1 MDGDEVFRAP
11 DWSAGLLHLHFSV
24 ARGVPGEVEEKVQLM
39 IKGSERKPHVEGRHG
54 NRVSSAV
61 WPVSVRRVV
70 ATGKAAQRR
79 RDWIM
84 QGRWWIILVDAFSM
98 RILFSLTT
106 LLVVVSSLLVAALGL
121 HFWYILA
128 VPLLLFVLLLIA
140 PLFLARRTT
149 MEATPPGLSM
159 FAQEVRSS
167 AGMLSLYAQE
177 LRSNPGF
184 LQELKSN
191 PGYLQELKSNPGFL
205 QSLKSGPGVLSGEAP
220 ATPMPA
226 DPPLVRVLETYDLR
240 GMPVKQALEKGSE
253 EEIGIHTAVQYM
265 EREFWK
271 YSSGTEPL
279 APDHVLYTHGESRS
293 EPEKKQQEGTS

>member
-24 ARGVPGEVEEKVQLM
+24 ARGVPAEVEEKVQPM
-39 IKGSERKPHVEGRHG
+39 IKSSERKPHVEGRHG

-61 WPVSVRRVV
+61 WPLSVRRVV

-84 QGRWWIILVDAFSM
+84 QGRWWIILVDALSM
-98 RILFSLTT
+98 RILFILTT

-121 HFWYILA
+121 HFWYILV
-128 VPLLLFVLLLIA
+128 VPLLLFALVLIV
-140 PLFLARRTT
+140 PLFLAGRTPV
-149 MEATPPGLSM
+149 EATPPGLSA
-159 FAQEVRSS
+159 FAQEFRSS
-167 AGMLSLYAQE
+167 TGMLSLYAQE
-177 LRSNPGF
+177 LKSNPGF
-184 LQELKSN
+184 LQELRSN

-205 QSLKSGPGVLSGEAP
+205 QTLKSSPGVLSGEAP

-240 GMPVKQALEKGSE
+240 SMPAKHAQGKGSE
-253 EEIGIHTAVQYM
+253 EEMGTHTAIQYM

-271 YSSGTEPL
+271 YSAGTEPL
-279 APDHVLYTHGESRS
+279 APDHVFYNHEDSDS
-293 EPEKKQQEGTS
+293 EPDNEQREDAP

>member
-1 MDGDEVFRAP
+1 
-11 DWSAGLLHLHFSV
+11 
-24 ARGVPGEVEEKVQLM
+24 M
-39 IKGSERKPHVEGRHG
+39 IKGGERKPHVEGRHG

-61 WPVSVRRVV
+61 WPVNVRRVV

-84 QGRWWIILVDAFSM
+84 QGRWWIILVDALSM
-98 RILFSLTT
+98 RILFILTT

-121 HFWYILA
+121 HFWYILVA
-128 VPLLLFVLLLIA
+128 PLLLFALVLIV
-140 PLFLARRTT
+140 PIFLASRTIV
-149 MEATPPGLSM
+149 EATPPLSA
-159 FAQEVRSS
+159 FAQEWKSS
-167 AGMLSLYAQE
+167 TGMLSLYAQE
-177 LRSNPGF
+177 LKSNPGFLQELKSNPGF

-205 QSLKSGPGVLSGEAP
+205 QALKSNPGVLSGEAP

-240 GMPVKQALEKGSE
+240 GMPVKQALDKRSE
-253 EEIGIHTAVQYM
+253 GETGTHTAVQYM

-271 YSSGTEPL
+271 YSAGTEPL
-279 APDHVLYTHGESRS
+279 APDHTLYHQEDSSS
-293 EPEKKQQEGTS
+293 EPDIKRQEDTP

>member
-1 MDGDEVFRAP
+1 
-11 DWSAGLLHLHFSV
+11 
-24 ARGVPGEVEEKVQLM
+24 M
-39 IKGSERKPHVEGRHG
+39 IKGGERKPHVEGRHG

-61 WPVSVRRVV
+61 WPVNVRRVV

-84 QGRWWIILVDAFSM
+84 QGRWWIILVDALSM
-98 RILFSLTT
+98 RILFILTT

-121 HFWYILA
+121 HFWYILIA
-128 VPLLLFVLLLIA
+128 PLLLFALVLVVPI
-140 PLFLARRTT
+140 FLASRTIV
-149 MEATPPGLSM
+149 EATPPFSA
-159 FAQEVRSS
+159 FAQEWKSS
-167 AGMLSLYAQE
+167 TGMLSLYAQE
-177 LRSNPGF
+177 LKSNPGF

-205 QSLKSGPGVLSGEAP
+205 QALRSSPGVLSGEAP

-240 GMPVKQALEKGSE
+240 GMPVKQASDKGLEGE
-253 EEIGIHTAVQYM
+253 TGTHTAVQYM

-271 YSSGTEPL
+271 YSAGTEPL
-279 APDHVLYTHGESRS
+279 APDHTLHQQGDSNS
-293 EPEKKQQEGTS
+293 EPDIKRQEDAP